1 MARTET
7 RARLIEAGGAAMM
20 AKSYHAVG
28 LKEILD
34 RAGVPKGSFYHYFR
48 SKEDFCAAVIE
59 QSVSDHA
66 ARIRG
71 FLADESRSPLA
82 RLREFFQMGRD
93 CYRSKGFRQA
103 CLVSKLAAEVSEM
116 SPNLRAA
123 LKDGLDQWRD
133 LFAEFLRQA
142 QAAEELPANWSPG
155 ELAGFIQDSWEGAVL
170 RMQVDQ
176 DEAAMDRFRIFLF
189 DHLLGISPDPG
200 AEEGGPAKKCL

>member
-1 MARTET
+1 MGRTET

-28 LKEILD
+28 LKEILE
-34 RAGVPKGSFYHYFR
+34 RAGVPKGSFYHYFQ

-59 QSVSDHA
+59 HAVWEHA

-71 FLADESRSPLA
+71 FLADENRSPLT
-82 RLREFFQMGRD
+82 RLREFFRTGRD
-93 CYRSKGFRQA
+93 CYKSKGFRQA
-103 CLVSKLAAEVSEM
+103 CLVAKLAAEVSEM

-142 QAAEELPANWSPG
+142 QAAGEIPENWFPE
-155 ELAGFIQDSWEGAVL
+155 ELAGFIQASWEGAVL

-176 DEAAMDRFRIFLF
+176 DEAALDRFRVFLF
-189 DHLLGISPDPG
+189 EHLLGISPDAGGENPTP
-200 AEEGGPAKKCL
+200 AETCR